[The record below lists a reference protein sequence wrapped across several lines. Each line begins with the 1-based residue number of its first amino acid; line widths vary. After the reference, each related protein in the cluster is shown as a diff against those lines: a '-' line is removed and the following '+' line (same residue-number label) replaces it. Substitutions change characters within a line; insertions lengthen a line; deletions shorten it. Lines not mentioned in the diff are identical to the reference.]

1 LRFKVPQNI
10 DMQDRILGPLTL
22 VQFVYAVVGGG
33 LAYTIYTKVPSPL
46 NFVIAIP
53 IVIFIVCLDF
63 VKINEQPFL
72 HFFLSAMQY
81 ISAPKKRFWHRG
93 GESDLT
99 VEIYKVKKDETQY
112 KHKVISEE
120 EMRKFAAK
128 TDTSEA
134 KIIKI

>member
-10 DMQDRILGPLTL
+10 DMQDRIIGPLTL

-33 LAYTIYTKVPSPL
+33 LCYTIYMKVPSPMNL
-46 NFVIAIP
+46 VIVIP

-72 HFFLSAMQY
+72 HFFLSALQY
-81 ISAPKKRFWHRG
+81 VSAPKQRFWHRG
-93 GESDLT
+93 TESDLS
-99 VEIYKVKKDETQY
+99 VEIYSVKKDETHF

-120 EMRKFAAK
+120 QMKKFAAK
-128 TDTSEA
+128 TDTDQS
-134 KIIKI
+134 KLIKI